1 MGVTVGVMLEE
12 IQALYKQHQQ
22 PCFLYLSS
30 EVIKVLIYST
40 SLESYFYRLPY
51 ISYIWKLF
59 QIFGSDPSC
68 TSYLKALIESLFNNT
83 TYMFTKIQVRV

>member
-30 EVIKVLIYST
+30 EVIKVLNPGAYCVNI
-40 SLESYFYRLPY
+40 LLN
-51 ISYIWKLF
+51 
-59 QIFGSDPSC
+59 IFLTFS
-68 TSYLKALIESLFNNT
+68 K
-83 TYMFTKIQVRV
+83 